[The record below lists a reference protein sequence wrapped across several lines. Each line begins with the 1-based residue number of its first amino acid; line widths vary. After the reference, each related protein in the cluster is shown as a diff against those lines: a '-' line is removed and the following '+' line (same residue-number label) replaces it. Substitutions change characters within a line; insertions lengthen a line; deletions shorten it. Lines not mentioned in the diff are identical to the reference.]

1 MWVWAGQEEAGLR
14 AQEQVP
20 GWGALGE
27 WGALTESSSPPG
39 GWGPREAPPSRS
51 PHGQTRGHLQWGDQ
65 EEAVHS
71 PGPAG
76 ETRPS
81 LTGE

>member
-1 MWVWAGQEEAGLR
+1 MGAGRAGGSR
-14 AQEQVP
+14 AP
-20 GWGALGE
+20 GPGTGAGVGALGE

-76 ETRPS
+76 ET
-81 LTGE
+81 